1 MAKPKH
7 FLSDKPKSN
16 EINYNATPTAS
27 EFHHSDAGFR
37 CLLGPV
43 GCGKSVACVMELLFR
58 ALEQEPNPLGVRE
71 TKWLIVRNTYP
82 MLESTTVETFVRW
95 IPASICKMTYDYPIE
110 GHISCP
116 HPSGDGTTVDA
127 RFIFMALDR
136 PEDANK
142 LLSSEY
148 TGAWLN
154 EASEI
159 NRAIFERIFTRL
171 RFPQTIKDKDGK
183 QIYGPTWKGVIA
195 DTNPPKTSHWIYDEF
210 ENKKPNPKISR
221 LFKYPPAVY
230 YDYEKKDW
238 VVNPDAENLVNLPD
252 DYYSSQLDR
261 LSEDEIRVFL
271 ANEYGMVRLGMP
283 VFPQYQES
291 LHVAKQPLQ
300 PHRGLPLIL
309 GFDWGLNP
317 AMVAAQLTPMGRL
330 HVLDEFSPEN
340 EDLESFLDDYVVP
353 LLRSKY
359 NGFRI
364 EAVGDPAGRG
374 RSGLDKRTPFD
385 VVRSRGIL
393 ARPVGNNS
401 FVTRKEAVDYFLN
414 RTNGLLLDPRLRMLR
429 EALGGGYCY
438 AKLSNS
444 SQYREKPDKQNP
456 YSHIADALQYLCL
469 YLRFGYGG
477 VQQHKPETKPTVKY
491 AYA

>member
-1 MAKPKH
+1 MKPKH
-7 FLSDKPKSN
+7 AVSSAPKDN
-16 EINYNATPTAS
+16 VINYNATPTGS
-27 EFHHSDAGFR
+27 EFHRSDAPFR
-37 CLLGPV
+37 CLMGPV

-58 ALEQEPNPLGVRE
+58 ALNQEPNSKNVRE
-71 TKWLIVRNTYP
+71 SKWLIVRNTYP
-82 MLESTTVETFVRW
+82 MLESTTVETFIRW
-95 IPASICKMTYDYPIE
+95 IPPTICKMTYNYPIE
-110 GHISCP
+110 GRINCP

-171 RFPQTIKDKDGK
+171 RFPQTVKDANGK
-183 QIYGPTWKGVIA
+183 KLYGPTWTGVIA
-195 DTNPPKTSHWIYDEF
+195 DTNPPKTSHWLYDEF
-210 ENKKPNPKISR
+210 ENKTPDLNKSR
-221 LFKYPPAVY
+221 LFKYPPAAY
-230 YDYEKKDW
+230 YDYESKSWKL
-238 VVNPDAENLVNLPD
+238 NPDAENLSNLD
-252 DYYSSQLDR
+252 DSYYEQQLDR
-261 LSEDEIRVFL
+261 LSEDEIRVYL
-271 ANEYGMVRLGMP
+271 ANEYGMVRHGLP
-283 VFPQYQES
+283 VFPQYSES
-291 LHVAKQPLQ
+291 LHVSKQPLV

-317 AMVAAQLTPMGRL
+317 AMVAAQLSPMGRL
-330 HVLDEFSPEN
+330 HLLDEFSPEN
-340 EDLESFLDDYVVP
+340 EDLESFLDDYVLP
-353 LLRSKY
+353 LLRSRY

-374 RSGLDKRTPFD
+374 RSALDKRTPLD

-393 ARPVGNNS
+393 VRPIGDNS

-414 RTNGLLLDPRLRMLR
+414 RTNGLLIDPKLRMLR
-429 EALGGGYCY
+429 EALAGGYCY

-444 SQYREKPDKQNP
+444 ASYREKPDKQNP

-469 YLRFGYGG
+469 YVRYGLSG
-477 VQQHKPETKPTVKY
+477 GTKQPKREETQRSY
-491 AYA
+491 AWA